1 MRNSLKTSSGSLYD
15 FDPRAADYES
25 WYQTPT
31 GRAHDFVQKQDV
43 LKFLSKPR
51 GSERLLDVGC
61 GSGHWS
67 RFFSS
72 LGFEV
77 HGVDLSLQMLFE
89 ARQNLPD
96 CTFQAADAGALPFQE
111 NSFNKI
117 SIMAALEFMANPSS
131 ALQDIFRCLKDRG
144 ALLVGTL
151 NRSSPLNQKR
161 LAERK
166 EPYYS
171 GKLYSPEKLWELLS
185 PWGACRM
192 TASALNKG
200 QGQDSSTIVDCFPF
214 DPGVLKG
221 PFLVAEVQR

>member
-131 ALQDIFRCLKDRG
+131 AALGAARDCRRDRG
-144 ALLVGTL
+144 
-151 NRSSPLNQKR
+151 R
-161 LAERK
+161 
-166 EPYYS
+166 
-171 GKLYSPEKLWELLS
+171 
-185 PWGACRM
+185 AC
-192 TASALNKG
+192 
-200 QGQDSSTIVDCFPF
+200 
-214 DPGVLKG
+214 PGRRQSQADRDLRADVSHIL
-221 PFLVAEVQR
+221 